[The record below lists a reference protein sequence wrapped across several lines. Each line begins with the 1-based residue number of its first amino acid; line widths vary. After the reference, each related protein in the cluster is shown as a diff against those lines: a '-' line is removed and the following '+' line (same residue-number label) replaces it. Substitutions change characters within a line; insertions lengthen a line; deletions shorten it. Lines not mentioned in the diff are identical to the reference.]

1 MRNKKA
7 IKPTN
12 KRISNQTT
20 TMDTQP
26 IILLQHATIKNDDY
40 PILQNVSLSIN
51 KGEFVYLI
59 GKSGAGK
66 TSLFRSLYADTRISE
81 GEAYVCGFDVAK
93 IKKSK
98 IPMLRRKIGIVF
110 QNFKLLTDR
119 NVYDNL
125 SFVMRATG
133 WKNRG
138 DINDR
143 IQRVIESVG
152 LPDKLLYPI
161 YRLSEGEQQRVGIA
175 RALLNNPELILADE
189 PTGNLDPQTSEEI
202 MNLFVNI
209 NREYSTTILISTHDY
224 IMIDKFKARLLYCEN
239 HSVLEP
245 NKINE

>member
-1 MRNKKA
+1 ME
-7 IKPTN
+7 
-12 KRISNQTT
+12 
-20 TMDTQP
+20 TQP

-40 PILQNVSLSIN
+40 PILQNVSLSVN

-66 TSLFRSLYADTRISE
+66 TTLFRALYADTCVSE

-98 IPMLRRKIGIVF
+98 IPMLRRKLGIVF
-110 QNFKLLTDR
+110 QNFNLLKDR

-133 WKNRG
+133 WKNRN
-138 DINDR
+138 DIDNR
-143 IQRVIESVG
+143 IQQVMESVG

-161 YRLSEGEQQRVGIA
+161 HRLSEGEQQRVGIA

-202 MNLFVNI
+202 MNLFVSI

-239 HSVLEP
+239 HSVYEP
-245 NKINE
+245 NNINNTNNTNE